1 MKIAALQKFSLIDY
15 PGKISA
21 VIFIRGCNFKCHY
34 CHNPELVL
42 PELYGELYPLQQ
54 VFQFFEK
61 RKKQLA
67 GIVITGGEPTLQDD
81 LEDFIKKTKEFGYL
95 VKLDTNGSQ
104 PQVLEQLIQ
113 GKLIDFISM
122 DIKAPFEKYEMVC
135 GIKPNLENIQKSI
148 ELIKDSGIEHIF
160 RTTVVKRYLD
170 YSDLIEI
177 KILVGENQKYILQ
190 NFNKS
195 GKILD
200 EHLRDAEQYTDLE
213 ITNFQKHIINE
224 KIMSHI

>member
-61 RKKQLA
+61 RKKQLD

-104 PQVLEQLIQ
+104 PQVLERLFRVN
-113 GKLIDFISM
+113 LIDFISM